1 MYSKSAKSKIT
12 VSHLQVKKNEGRK
25 ISALTAY
32 DYPTARLQDKAGI
45 DVILVGDSL
54 GTNVLGYRSEHEV
67 TLENILHHSK
77 AVRRGVEQ
85 AFVLADMP
93 FMSYQPSAEL
103 ALISAGRLMQE
114 GGADGVKLEGGVRI
128 LQQIEALIAA
138 GIPAMGH
145 LGYTPQSKTRD
156 YYLFSEGRGTVP
168 KYQGKGPQGAK
179 EILDEAMMLEDAG
192 IFAIVLEQVTEEAA
206 QIISQ
211 RLTIPVIG
219 IGSGRYCDGQILV
232 VNDILGL
239 NDDVPLPAKAYTSL
253 NGKLRDI
260 FAAYRRE
267 VEAGQFPAGDN
278 AVHMEPGKLQ
288 KFQDLLGEKQEEQK
302 L

>member
-1 MYSKSAKSKIT
+1 
-12 VSHLQVKKNEGRK
+12 
-25 ISALTAY
+25 
-32 DYPTARLQDKAGI
+32 
-45 DVILVGDSL
+45 
-54 GTNVLGYRSEHEV
+54 
-67 TLENILHHSK
+67 
-77 AVRRGVEQ
+77 
-85 AFVLADMP
+85 
-93 FMSYQPSAEL
+93 
-103 ALISAGRLMQE
+103 
-114 GGADGVKLEGGVRI
+114 
-128 LQQIEALIAA
+128 
-138 GIPAMGH
+138 MGH
-145 LGYTPQSKTRD
+145 LGFTPQSKTRD

-232 VNDILGL
+232 VNDLLGL
-239 NDDVPLPAKAYTSL
+239 NDDVPLPAKAYISL

-260 FAAYRRE
+260 FTAYRWE

-288 KFQDLLGEKQEEQK
+288 KFQDLLGEKQEV
-302 L
+302 